1 MKCKKKDK
9 NVKYRRYILGVMVVG
24 SLCTCV
30 FAAPLDNTKRVQSKS
45 KKTIEETKEA
55 AKKLAEE
62 TKDVASKLKESAVEA
77 LQEAHAKV
85 SRAVV
90 AESTSPTGEEL
101 YSKCVACHGTDGT
114 KHALG
119 KSAVIAGQ
127 SINILVQKL
136 KSYKA
141 GTRNVT
147 GLGGFMHKV
156 TASLSESEILALAAY
171 IDTLKEQKEKK
182 ND

>member
-1 MKCKKKDK
+1 MQRKET
-9 NVKYRRYILGVMVVG
+9 NVKYGQYILSVIVAGMLG
-24 SLCTCV
+24 ISV
-30 FAAPLDNTKRVQSKS
+30 FAAPLDDTQKVQTGS

-62 TKDVASKLKESAVEA
+62 TKDVASELKEGAVEA
-77 LQEAHAKV
+77 LQKAHEKV
-85 SRAVV
+85 SQVVV

-101 YSKCVACHGTDGT
+101 YSKCVACHGVDGT

-119 KSAVIAGQ
+119 KSAVITGQ
-127 SINILVQKL
+127 SVDSLIKKL
-136 KSYKA
+136 KAYKA

-147 GLGGFMHKV
+147 GLGAFMHKV
-156 TASLSESEILALAAY
+156 AAPLGESEILALAAY
-171 IDTLKEQKEKK
+171 IDTFKQQKEKK